1 MTVAVTTTLIRR
13 KRKMARPPAYRL
25 YCGELATMHAGND
38 LQDLI
43 GRAKLHSKIFGGR
56 YLVKDI
62 YGSVVWEG
70 NNDGKA

>member
-1 MTVAVTTTLIRR
+1 
-13 KRKMARPPAYRL
+13 MARPPVYYL
-25 YCGELATMHAGND
+25 YSDGLKTMHAGND

-62 YGSVVWEG
+62 YGNVVWEG
-70 NNDGKA
+70 EK